1 MNKTIATFQIQ
12 YHQFLNP
19 QGEVVQDLPQFA
31 NESAQLIALYRG
43 MVLARSFDA
52 KCIALQRTGKLG
64 TYASFLGQEAIG
76 IGAASAMR
84 TEDVLLPSYRESA
97 MLLQRGV
104 TMEELFSYWGGDER
118 GNDFQTPRKDFPICI
133 TIGTQVVHAV
143 GVAYAMKLRNEK
155 RVAVAV
161 CGDGGTSKGDFYE
174 GINAAGVW
182 HLPMI
187 MLINNNQWAISAPR
201 SLQSAAQTLAQKA
214 IAAGFDGLQ
223 VDGNDVIA
231 VRHVMEQ
238 ALAKARDGGGPT
250 LIEAL
255 SYRLSDHTTADD
267 ASRYRDAKELSE
279 RWSMEPIARLRHYLA
294 ATKVWGKTDEEE
306 LLKTCA
312 EEVNRSV
319 ETYTAIPPPGNE
331 EIFKYLY
338 ATLPAVL
345 ATQRDEVVT
354 GDRHG

>member
-1 MNKTIATFQIQ
+1 MKKTVATFQVE

-31 NESAQLIALYRG
+31 HEPAKLIALYRS

-104 TMEELFSYWGGDER
+104 KMEELFSYWGGDER
-118 GNDFQTPRKDFPICI
+118 GSDFQTPRKDFPICI
-133 TIGTQVVHAV
+133 TIGAQVVHAV

-182 HLPMI
+182 RLPMI

-214 IAAGFDGLQ
+214 IAAGFEGLQ

-231 VRHVMEQ
+231 IRLAMDL

-267 ASRYRDAKELSE
+267 ASRYRDAQELS
-279 RWSMEPIARLRHYLA
+279 RHWLLEPIARLRNYLTS
-294 ATKVWGKTDEEE
+294 TKLWGKKEEEE
-306 LLKTCA
+306 LLKECA
-312 EEVNRSV
+312 EKINHAV
-319 ETYTAIPPPGNE
+319 EIYAATPPPGTE
-331 EIFKYLY
+331 EMFKHLY
-338 ATLPAVL
+338 ATLPTAL
-345 ATQRDEVVT
+345 MTQRNEVAA
-354 GDRHG
+354 GDFHG